1 MPQWLTL
8 KPWSRTQTWTQA
20 VLAKSPLTEKHQCV
34 HDQWHPSKTHFFDQ
48 KKNLHRSTQVSAE
61 EVAVRNVNVR
71 SKIAAGKSKPKP
83 CVDRKNILA
92 TVHSYLRVR
101 KKPERSTK

>member
-1 MPQWLTL
+1 M
-8 KPWSRTQTWTQA
+8 
-20 VLAKSPLTEKHQCV
+20 
-34 HDQWHPSKTHFFDQ
+34 
-48 KKNLHRSTQVSAE
+48 SAE

-83 CVDRKNILA
+83 CVDRTNILA